1 MIYYG
6 PAFTSRALDAWAY
19 ANGVR
24 LHFIQPEK
32 PTQNRFVESFN
43 GEFRGECLNEH

>member
-1 MIYYG
+1 VIYYG

-43 GEFRGECLNEH
+43 GEFRGEYLNEH